1 MAGYR
6 HRPHLSAELTL
17 RLLSPLL
24 VALVWELGARRL
36 DSLLLPTFLETLA
49 ALGRLLTTR
58 ELWQALWQ
66 SNQAM
71 LLGFALAAVVG
82 VLTGLVMGRW
92 RLAEQYLDPY
102 LSILIA
108 VPKAALIPIVIMA
121 FGLGLT
127 SRVLITFTFAVVVIT
142 VNVRAGL
149 RLLEPSWVEMARSF
163 SASERQLWSK
173 ILIPGALPAI
183 LTGLRLGVTRAI
195 TGMITVELLLVA
207 VGIGRLIL
215 DFQGTFDSAGLYA
228 TILVVIAEAVLVL
241 QSSRWLERR
250 IVPWAAQGAAS

>member
-1 MAGYR
+1 
-6 HRPHLSAELTL
+6 
-17 RLLSPLL
+17 
-24 VALVWELGARRL
+24 
-36 DSLLLPTFLETLA
+36 
-49 ALGRLLTTR
+49 
-58 ELWQALWQ
+58 
-66 SNQAM
+66 
-71 LLGFALAAVVG
+71 
-82 VLTGLVMGRW
+82 VLTGLIMGRW

-183 LTGLRLGVTRAI
+183 LTGLRLGAARAI

-250 IVPWAAQGAAS
+250 VVPWAAQGAAS

>member
-1 MAGYR
+1 
-6 HRPHLSAELTL
+6 
-17 RLLSPLL
+17 
-24 VALVWELGARRL
+24 
-36 DSLLLPTFLETLA
+36 
-49 ALGRLLTTR
+49 
-58 ELWQALWQ
+58 
-66 SNQAM
+66 M

-82 VLTGLVMGRW
+82 VLAGLVMGRW

-121 FGLGLT
+121 VGLGLP
-127 SRVLITFTFAVVVIT
+127 SRVLITFAFAVVVIT

-149 RLLEPSWVEMARSF
+149 RLLEPSWIEMARSF

-173 ILIPGALPAI
+173 VYLPGALPAV
-183 LTGLRLGVTRAI
+183 LTGLRLGAARAI
-195 TGMITVELLLVA
+195 TGMVTVELLLVA
-207 VGIGRLIL
+207 VGIGGLIL

-241 QSSRWLERR
+241 QVLRVLEQRL
-250 IVPWAAQGAAS
+250 VPWAMPGAAS